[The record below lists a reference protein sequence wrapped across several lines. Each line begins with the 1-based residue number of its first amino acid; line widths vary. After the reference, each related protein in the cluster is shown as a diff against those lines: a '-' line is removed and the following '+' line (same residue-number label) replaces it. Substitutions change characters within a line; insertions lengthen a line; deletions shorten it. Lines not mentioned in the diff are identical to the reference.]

1 MSTIELNNLK
11 YNVIEE
17 LMSIDNKELLSK
29 IGKYIKQVKEASV
42 ENGKEQFKQQ
52 LKNDLREAL
61 HEMHEM
67 DAGKAKA
74 YTMDELYAELED
86 AK

>member
-1 MSTIELNNLK
+1 MNTIELNSLK

-17 LMSIDNKELLSK
+17 LMSIDNKEILSK
-29 IGKYIKQVKEASV
+29 IGKYIKQVKETAT

-61 HEMHEM
+61 HEMNEM
-67 DAGKAKA
+67 NEGRAKA
-74 YTMDELYAELED
+74 YTMEELYAELED